1 LVDYPI
7 MDQFRCRTMLHLPQ
21 TAMLLIAVLAAGCS
35 GLLIDSRR
43 DGREPPAPAATPPR
57 PRVRVGGDG
66 FALGDIEQSSL
77 TPQQYVERTEELV
90 RAGRL
95 AAAARWV
102 QRYPDLA
109 QTVLTEAA
117 ASRVSLPALHLIAQ
131 THDEQVVRG
140 RLEAGWNALVADRER
155 DPQAYAEFAQ
165 RRSRFL
171 ALLQNGQAREALEL
185 DVLAAVPAASP
196 PVLRIDALRLQG
208 LGLILDER
216 PREAAEA
223 FQAARQTAGTA
234 FPYAS
239 ANLALLHSDALR
251 RAGDGLGADQVWQEV
266 AFLAADLT
274 VSSRPLAEPI
284 LWERIAYLRPAPSP
298 WPEHVLR
305 QLEAACA
312 RSGLTF
318 PSRDAPLTGL
328 RPAGGEEAVLW
339 ANIGLWRLQRDEPQA
354 ALVALKRA
362 ESQTPDPLASG
373 RLQLLQ
379 ARALLR
385 LGQTSAA
392 TAVLVQLAS
401 GADPRLARP
410 AQAVLGTARL
420 TQGGTQQGVQL
431 LRQAVEADPS
441 LPWPERAEA
450 EADLGLAHLL
460 VGDEA
465 AGLHW
470 LHRAQDAFEAA
481 AQYDALHQSLANEL
495 AYLERTGKKEQ
506 AQQARQRLERLLAY

>member
-1 LVDYPI
+1 MSY
-7 MDQFRCRTMLHLPQ
+7 FRTTPYLLQ
-21 TAMLLIAVLAAGCS
+21 AAMLLIAALAAGCS
-35 GLLIDSRR
+35 GLLSDTRPKPV
-43 DGREPPAPAATPPR
+43 EALAPAAAPPGL
-57 PRVRVGGDG
+57 RVRVGGDG

-109 QTVLTEAA
+109 QTVLIDAT
-117 ASRVSLPALHLIAQ
+117 ASRVSLPVLHLIAAA
-131 THDEQVVRG
+131 HDEQVTCG
-140 RLEAGWNALVADRER
+140 TLQAGWRALVADRER
-155 DPQAYAEFAQ
+155 DPQAYAEYDQ
-165 RRSRFL
+165 RRSRCL

-185 DVLAAVPAASP
+185 DVLAAVPPASP
-196 PVLRIDALRLQG
+196 AVLRIDALRLQG

-223 FQAARQTAGTA
+223 FLSARQTAGSD

-251 RAGDGLGADQVWQEV
+251 RAGDGPGADQAWQEA
-266 AFLAADLT
+266 AFLAADLA
-274 VSSRPLAEPI
+274 VSRLPLGEPI
-284 LWERIAYLRPAPSP
+284 LWERTAYLRPAPSP

-318 PSRDAPLTGL
+318 PSRDAPPTGL
-328 RPAGGEEAVLW
+328 RSAGADEAVLW
-339 ANIGLWRLQRDEPQA
+339 ANIGQWRLLRDEPQA

-362 ESQTPDPLASG
+362 ESQTSDRLASG

-392 TAVLVQLAS
+392 TAVLVQLAGGS
-401 GADPRLARP
+401 DPRLARP

-465 AGLHW
+465 AGLDW

-495 AYLERTGKKEQ
+495 AYLERTDRKDQ
-506 AQQARQRLERLLAY
+506 TQQTRQRLERLLAY